1 MAEADQGSLMKDKEP
16 EPATTLVRKTPSKF
30 TPNKVNPEQKDFI
43 LQQLAEGYKPEQVVL
58 RLFEEYSLNVHINTV
73 KRYKSLEENRILEK
87 RRALTNQLDRL
98 RASSKFIRVSR
109 LEKQED
115 RLEANQ
121 DMEDKFKERLL
132 LDNSEQQRKEIEGFK
147 GILGFDPDNPF
158 TAVKANLGDI
168 ERALHALNE
177 REGKELKAKET
188 VKKAEKGKDE

>member
-1 MAEADQGSLMKDKEP
+1 MVDNSQNG
-16 EPATTLVRKTPSKF
+16 TSKF
-30 TPNKVNPEQKDFI
+30 TPNKVSPEQKDFI
-43 LQQLAEGYKPEQVVL
+43 LQQLAEGYKHEQVRVKL
-58 RLFEEYSLNVHINTV
+58 KEKHDLDVSIQTIDRYS
-73 KRYKSLEENRILEK
+73 SLEEERILEK

-147 GILGFDPDNPF
+147 GILGMDPDNPF

-168 ERALHALNE
+168 DRAL
-177 REGKELKAKET
+177 KELGAKET
-188 VKKAEKGKDE
+188 AKKAEEKTK